1 MDFFNMTS
9 LYQNTI
15 LLSSKQRKMTNIEA
29 YISVKA
35 AETSFKTGTYFKAP
49 LKSTHLF
56 PVRLAVFSDDKFSHV
71 TEIP

>member
-1 MDFFNMTS
+1 
-9 LYQNTI
+9 
-15 LLSSKQRKMTNIEA
+15 MTNIEA

-71 TEIP
+71 TEIPTVNWILCITTTKTRGYFQPLF